1 MCKIP
6 GGNIIRYLIACLV
19 AGISNHPCISHF
31 DSLNSMRNYT
41 TVGDKFT
48 LVAIKTKGKGC
59 FRFMARL
66 DQNSGFHGNK

>member
-19 AGISNHPCISHF
+19 TVISNHPCISHF
-31 DSLNSMRNYT
+31 DPLSSMRNYT

-48 LVAIKTKGKGC
+48 LVAIKTKHFITRVFNC
-59 FRFMARL
+59 A
-66 DQNSGFHGNK
+66 